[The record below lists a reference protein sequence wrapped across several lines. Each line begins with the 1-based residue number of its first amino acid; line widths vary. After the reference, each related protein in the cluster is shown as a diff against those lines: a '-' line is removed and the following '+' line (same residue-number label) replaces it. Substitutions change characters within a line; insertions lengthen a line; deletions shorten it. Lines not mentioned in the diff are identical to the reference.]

1 MINIGRAKPS
11 DSLAPSR
18 SARMKTEIKEM
29 PEKPAFD
36 TPMQYAAMMT
46 SNQAVTP
53 SGVVGSMKQYGQF
66 MAIFSRIRHWNLSAR
81 S

>member
-1 MINIGRAKPS
+1 
-11 DSLAPSR
+11 
-18 SARMKTEIKEM
+18 
-29 PEKPAFD
+29 
-36 TPMQYAAMMT
+36 MT

-53 SGVVGSMKQYGQF
+53 SGVVGSMKQYGPF